1 LTSVLDA
8 VLKLVLYL
16 HHNYYLF
23 SCIYSLRVLLTL
35 TFKTALLRTWYR
47 FKMMILVSYH
57 RWFHYILLI
66 ALLPLNTLSL
76 TQQTPP
82 LPPHHHHRRP
92 SKSRRIQIQPK
103 DLILG
108 QFIGNGT
115 FGEVR
120 RGTLCLD
127 YDGDGQIITIPVV
140 TKSIKLCVV
149 ENYNNENENDNRV
162 RAQYY
167 LDTEE
172 YINRRLCL
180 ESNDQC
186 KYIAPYAGDCFIV
199 DDPHSNNNDDEND
212 DETPLPSRRHL
223 VWEEAG
229 DLTLEDFLTDDNDN
243 DDCLQSLANALDY
256 PTRTNTHTLARVI
269 LRQILS
275 ALAFS
280 HSKGIV
286 HRDIKPSNILVD
298 DNNMAN
304 CLRIIDFGSAC
315 DMSSW
320 ITRKGYQG
328 KEKGIRTIL
337 YCPPEEFIEVEHPY
351 AFDVY
356 SAAITWLR
364 IVIPGFRQSEDALFD
379 FRIQVKHE
387 NHDLEAWQK
396 NIALSLSDNNNN
408 NNNNNSKLPE
418 GWEEFFECDDGRKAW
433 SLLCKMLKYNPS
445 ERPTAADLL
454 LGNYLNPT
462 CQEEAQSEPPP
473 VPWSITSHLESISMM
488 QHRPVEE
495 CLLPDSFYEEN
506 IQ

>member
-1 LTSVLDA
+1 
-8 VLKLVLYL
+8 
-16 HHNYYLF
+16 
-23 SCIYSLRVLLTL
+23 
-35 TFKTALLRTWYR
+35 
-47 FKMMILVSYH
+47 MMIY
-57 RWFHYILLI
+57 RWFHYILI
-66 ALLPLNTLSL
+66 VLLPWYASSL
-76 TQQTPP
+76 TQQAP
-82 LPPHHHHRRP
+82 LPSHQHRRRP
-92 SKSRRIQIQPK
+92 SKSRRIPIQPK

-127 YDGDGQIITIPVV
+127 YDSDGQIRTIPIV
-140 TKSIKLCVV
+140 TKSIKLGVV
-149 ENYNNENENDNRV
+149 ENNDNDNNNDNDRI

-186 KYIAPYAGDCFIV
+186 KYIAPYVGDCFIV
-199 DDPHSNNNDDEND
+199 DENHSYNSNDSKNDADDEND
-212 DETPLPSRRHL
+212 ETPPSSRRHL

-229 DLTLEDFLTDDNDN
+229 DLTLEEFRTDDDGN
-243 DDCLQSLANALDY
+243 DDSLQSLAKALDY
-256 PTRTNTHTLARVI
+256 PNTTRTTTHTLARVI

-298 DNNMAN
+298 GNNMAN

-315 DMSSW
+315 DMSNW
-320 ITRKGYQG
+320 ITRKGYKG
-328 KEKGIRTIL
+328 KEKGVRTIL
-337 YCPPEEFIEVEHPY
+337 YCPPEEFIEVDHPY

-364 IVIPGFRQSEDALFD
+364 IVIPGFRQSEDALFN
-379 FRIQVKHE
+379 FRIQVKDE
-387 NHDLEAWQK
+387 KHDLEAWQES
-396 NIALSLSDNNNN
+396 IADN
-408 NNNNNSKLPE
+408 KLPE
-418 GWEEFFECDDGRKAW
+418 GWEEFFECDDGRMAW
-433 SLLCKMLKYNPS
+433 SLLCKMLKYDPGQ
-445 ERPTAADLL
+445 RPTAADLL

-462 CQEEAQSEPPP
+462 CQEEAQPEPPP
-473 VPWSITSHLESISMM
+473 IPWSLTSHLESISMM

-506 IQ
+506 TE

>member
-1 LTSVLDA
+1 MMM
-8 VLKLVLYL
+8 LVVY
-16 HHNYYLF
+16 
-23 SCIYSLRVLLTL
+23 
-35 TFKTALLRTWYR
+35 
-47 FKMMILVSYH
+47 
-57 RWFHYILLI
+57 RWFHYILI
-66 ALLPLNTLSL
+66 ISLPWYASSL
-76 TQQTPP
+76 TQKTP
-82 LPPHHHHRRP
+82 LPSHQHRRRP
-92 SKSRRIQIQPK
+92 SKSRRIPIQPK

-127 YDGDGQIITIPVV
+127 CDGDGQIITIPIV
-140 TKSIKLCVV
+140 TKSTKLGVV
-149 ENYNNENENDNRV
+149 ENSDDNDNDRV

-186 KYIAPYAGDCFIV
+186 KYIAPYVGDCFII
-199 DDPHSNNNDDEND
+199 DDHRINNNSNDNNDD
-212 DETPLPSRRHL
+212 DETPPSRRHL

-229 DLTLEDFLTDDNDN
+229 DLTLEEFLTDDDGN
-243 DDCLQSLANALDY
+243 DDCLQSLAKALYY
-256 PTRTNTHTLARVI
+256 PITSRTTTHTLARVI

-304 CLRIIDFGSAC
+304 CLRVIDFGSAC
-315 DMSSW
+315 DMSNW

-328 KEKGIRTIL
+328 QEKGIRTIL
-337 YCPPEEFIEVEHPY
+337 YCPPEEFIEVDHPY

-364 IVIPGFRQSEDALFD
+364 IVIPGFRQSEDALFN
-379 FRIQVKHE
+379 FRIQVKDKK
-387 NHDLEAWQK
+387 HDLQAWK
-396 NIALSLSDNNNN
+396 ENIANN
-408 NNNNNSKLPE
+408 KLPE

-433 SLLCKMLKYNPS
+433 SLLRKMLKYDPS
-445 ERPTAADLL
+445 QRPTAADLL

-462 CQEEAQSEPPP
+462 CQEEAQPEPPP

-506 IQ
+506 IE